1 MPSPNEMTYRPSA
14 LFPLVSSIIS
24 FALVLLLVLSGTR
37 PDMVPDGYFLSF
49 NTTAVGQNLVQFNP
63 VNATPSATPSTI
75 ATRNIASVS
84 TFERLRILSQQNA
97 TRSNSTTS
105 MPQKLNATSANP
117 EAQNS
122 TRASPNSLNSTISS
136 PQGLNSTSSSPQSL
150 NSTSSSPQ
158 GLNSTSSSPQG
169 LNSTSSSPQGL
180 NATAPAPETASPD
193 PAETP
198 TAAAAPPAAAA
209 PSAVPALSIPS
220 TAPVPA
226 TAATSVGGITLT
238 VPLLGVLFQLVLNS
252 LASGVGDNLKNVV
265 SAAVTTGKT
274 TLSVTQT
281 YHVHLLNVC
290 QGSVVVGS
298 NLTNVDNPL
307 NITRCVAYNNAS
319 DVITNLTGTISPSTV
334 IAATNITVPIL
345 QEVPGLGRNAKSFV
359 DIAYTVLF
367 ILFIVALVGNALSV
381 LFSVAAFF
389 MPSNSTIHG
398 AAAAITTIST
408 MILQTAAFSS
418 SITAATISS
427 TINKF
432 SYALGLTA
440 TVGSKFLIFMW
451 IGFITAQMANSYWVT
466 VWFVEYR
473 KRSYKARE
481 RTPQEIGDYKNI
493 GKELMNDI
501 RLRKVRNNDE
511 YRMDI
516 KHL

>member
-14 LFPLVSSIIS
+14 LFPLVTSVIS

-37 PDMVPDGYFLSF
+37 PDLVPDGYFISL
-49 NTTAVGQNLVQFNP
+49 NTTAVGQNLVQFNS
-63 VNATPSATPSTI
+63 VNATASAAPSATPSTI
-75 ATRNIASVS
+75 AARNIVSVS
-84 TFERLRILSQQNA
+84 TLERLRILSQQNS
-97 TRSNSTTS
+97 TLSNSTTS
-105 MPQKLNATSANP
+105 MPQQLNATSASS

-122 TRASPNSLNSTISS
+122 TRASPNSSNSTFSS
-136 PQGLNSTSSSPQSL
+136 PQGLNSTSSSPLSLNSTSSSPLSL

-158 GLNSTSSSPQG
+158 GLNST
-169 LNSTSSSPQGL
+169 SPQGL
-180 NATAPAPETASPD
+180 NATAPAPETASP
-193 PAETP
+193 AETP
-198 TAAAAPPAAAA
+198 TAAAAPPPAAA
-209 PSAVPALSIPS
+209 PNAAPALSIPS
-220 TAPVPA
+220 TAPAPA

-252 LASGVGDNLKNVV
+252 LASGMGDNLKNIV
-265 SAAVTTGKT
+265 SAAVTSGKT
-274 TLSVTQT
+274 SLSVTQT
-281 YHVHLLNVC
+281 YNVHLLNVC
-290 QGSVVVGS
+290 QGSIVVGS

-319 DVITNLTGTISPSTV
+319 DVITNLTGTISPNTI
-334 IAATNITVPIL
+334 IAATNISIPIL

-359 DIAYTVLF
+359 DIAYIVLF
-367 ILFIVALVGNALSV
+367 AFFIIALAGNALSV
-381 LFSVAAFF
+381 LFSVVAFF
-389 MPSNSTIHG
+389 APSNSTIHG

-418 SITAATISS
+418 SITAATMSS

-440 TVGSKFLIFMW
+440 TVGTKFLIFMW
-451 IGFITAQMANSYWVT
+451 IGFIAAQMANSYWVT

-481 RTPQEIGDYKNI
+481 RTPQEIGDYKNV
-493 GKELMNDI
+493 GKELMSDI
-501 RLRKVRNNDE
+501 RLRKVRNNDD
-511 YRMDI
+511 YPMDI